1 MPFHDSTDMT
11 PIAHFNTR
19 HGDIVVLKS
28 RSSVAY
34 WQDDRHQSHADSRG
48 ISLAG
53 YIHAIYGL
61 LSQTRCRDVLMI
73 GCGGGTLATMLRVDG
88 VNVTIVDINEW
99 SFRISRQ
106 YFRMPSDVECHVGDG
121 RDFLQACSRKY
132 DAIVLDAY
140 DGDDIPRQLRTRAFF
155 DLVKS
160 RLREGHGC
168 FLANVMMHNDRD
180 RRLDHLARLM
190 GAAWPLV
197 RLLDAPG
204 TTDRNAIAMAGD
216 VHTLERPGLTIK
228 PKTGSKDVIRAL
240 DALSFCFPRD
250 ELKRRRNLRTK
261 ERPLEMD
268 WARPPDGQRLNG
280 LSKDARENSTLAG
293 YRGP

>member
-1 MPFHDSTDMT
+1 MT
-11 PIAHFNTR
+11 PIVHLKTR

-34 WQDDRHQSHADSRG
+34 WQDDRHQSHADRRG

-61 LSQTRCRDVLMI
+61 LSQARCRDVLMI

-106 YFRMPSDVECHVGDG
+106 YFRMPSDVECHVADG

-160 RLREGHGC
+160 RLHEGRGC
-168 FLANVMMHNDRD
+168 FFANVMMHNDRD
-180 RRLDHLARLM
+180 RRLEHLARLM
-190 GAAWPLV
+190 GTAWPLV

-204 TTDRNAIAMAGD
+204 TTDRNAVAMAGA
-216 VHTLERPGLTIK
+216 VHALERPGLTIK
-228 PKTGSKDVIRAL
+228 PDTGSKDVLRAL
-240 DALSFCFPRD
+240 EALSFSLPRD
-250 ELKRRRNLRTK
+250 ELKRGRNLRTQ
-261 ERPLEMD
+261 ERPLERD
-268 WARPPDGQRLNG
+268 WARPLAESYPAFALQR
-280 LSKDARENSTLAG
+280 R
-293 YRGP
+293 